1 MKYTFWGMLLFI
13 SISLTSC
20 FEVIEDVTVHKN
32 GSGTYKFIVNLSQSK
47 NQIDKI
53 RSQDSILHY
62 KVPNTARIDEK
73 IVEVK
78 NKLQSITGISNVS
91 IKQDHINYIY
101 NLSCDFK
108 NVSALNAA
116 VQGIWKNYDKN
127 APATIDLY
135 SYENG
140 IFKRNANNS
149 EVEHLTKSANSQI
162 IEMLQ
167 KSDYTIICRFDTI
180 VTNSNSMNYSLSASK
195 KATLYKNDIWSTIAV
210 KGKSNN
216 SITIAQ

>member
-1 MKYTFWGMLLFI
+1 MKYSFYAILIFI

-53 RSQDSILHY
+53 RSQDSILNY
-62 KVPNTARIDEK
+62 KVPTTTMVDERIT
-73 IVEVK
+73 EVK
-78 NKLQSITGISNVS
+78 NKLQGISGISNVV
-91 IKQDHINYIY
+91 IKQDHTNYIY

-108 NVSALNAA
+108 DVSSLNAA
-116 VQGIWKNYDKN
+116 VQSIWKNYDKN
-127 APATIDLY
+127 APASLDLY
-135 SYENG
+135 AYENG
-140 IFKRNANNS
+140 VFKRNAINT
-149 EVEHLTKSANSQI
+149 EVEHLTKNANSQI

-167 KSDYTIICRFDTI
+167 KSNYTIICRFDTT
-180 VTNSNSMNYSLSASK
+180 VTNSNAMNYNLSASK
-195 KATLYKNDIWSTIAV
+195 KATLYKNDIWSTIAI